1 MAGGSWKGPQ
11 KILNNTR
18 DVILIKMLETWFL
31 PSSPSR
37 SLQQL
42 FKRKPL
48 ASDFFL
54 ASPAAAV
61 FWFNWFS
68 QLVCVDF
75 TLGFGTVASAGL
87 LAGGTNGFA
96 GLAFVPQLFRFV
108 SVNVDAGDVGV
119 VGDANW
125 LASAAADDWK
135 VTVWEGDAGVEA
147 EGRVCKV
154 NKSELDEESCRLA
167 GPVGRSA
174 AMGDEREEKIS
185 VGEEARAGDEIGR
198 SSRVGEFAAV
208 GDARYLG

>member
-1 MAGGSWKGPQ
+1 MISNINISYDFEYQYFMAGGSWKGPQ

-18 DVILIKMLETWFL
+18 DVILIKMLETWAFL
-31 PSSPSR
+31 PSAPSR

-42 FKRKPL
+42 FNRKPL

-61 FWFNWFS
+61 GVFWFNWFS

-75 TLGFGTVASAGL
+75 TLCFGTVASAGL
-87 LAGGTNGFA
+87 LAGGNNGFA

-125 LASAAADDWK
+125 LASAAAGDWK
-135 VTVWEGDAGVEA
+135 VTVWEGGAGVEA
-147 EGRVCKV
+147 EAASITVWQLWSGKIECGFGL
-154 NKSELDEESCRLA
+154 KSR
-167 GPVGRSA
+167 
-174 AMGDEREEKIS
+174 
-185 VGEEARAGDEIGR
+185 
-198 SSRVGEFAAV
+198 
-208 GDARYLG
+208 